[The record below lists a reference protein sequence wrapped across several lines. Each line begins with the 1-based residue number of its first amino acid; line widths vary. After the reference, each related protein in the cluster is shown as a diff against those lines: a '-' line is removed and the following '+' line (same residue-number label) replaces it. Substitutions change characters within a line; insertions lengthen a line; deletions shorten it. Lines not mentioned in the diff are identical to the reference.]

1 MSEPVR
7 LSPEKAKARRDGG
20 ALLVCAYEEE
30 DRCRIL
36 RLEGS
41 LTLGELR
48 SKLPELSREQEII
61 FYCA

>member
-1 MSEPVR
+1 
-7 LSPEKAKARRDGG
+7 
-20 ALLVCAYEEE
+20 LLVCAYEDE
-30 DRCRIL
+30 DRCRLL

-48 SKLPELSREQEII
+48 SRLPELPLDQEMI

>member
-1 MSEPVR
+1 MPEPVR
-7 LSPEKAKARRDGG
+7 IPPEEAKAKIDRG
-20 ALLVCAYEEE
+20 ALLVCAYEDE

-48 SKLPELSREQEII
+48 SRLPELSRDREIV